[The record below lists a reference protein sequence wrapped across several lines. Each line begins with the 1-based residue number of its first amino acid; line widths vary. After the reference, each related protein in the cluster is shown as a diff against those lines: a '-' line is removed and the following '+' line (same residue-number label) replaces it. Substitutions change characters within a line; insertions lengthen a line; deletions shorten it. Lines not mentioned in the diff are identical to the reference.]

1 MIRIIEA
8 REFHLPELVKIENA
22 CILPPWS
29 EADLRNEI
37 GRSDGL
43 FALALENG
51 SDTAEGGVLGFCI
64 LRRAGDEAELY
75 QIAVRKEARNRGVA
89 DSLMHSAIRYCRENK
104 IGSIYLEVR
113 KSNEAAIR
121 LYRKHGFKNGGCRKN
136 YYSSPVEDAVVMSLA
151 LDLDGS

>member
-43 FALALENG
+43 CPRSENG
-51 SDTAEGGVLGFCI
+51 GDTAEGGVLGFCI
-64 LRRAGDEAELY
+64 LRRAADEAESTRLPS
-75 QIAVRKEARNRGVA
+75 AKTRGA
-89 DSLMHSAIRYCRENK
+89 GA
-104 IGSIYLEVR
+104 
-113 KSNEAAIR
+113 
-121 LYRKHGFKNGGCRKN
+121 
-136 YYSSPVEDAVVMSLA
+136 
-151 LDLDGS
+151 